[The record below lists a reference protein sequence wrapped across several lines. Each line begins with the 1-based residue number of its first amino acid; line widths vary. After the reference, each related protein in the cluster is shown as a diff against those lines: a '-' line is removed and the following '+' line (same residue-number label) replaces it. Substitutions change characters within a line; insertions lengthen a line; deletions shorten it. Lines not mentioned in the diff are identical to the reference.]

1 MRSNFGTA
9 LALFGMLLM
18 GASLIWLD
26 SLPHIE
32 HPAQPQTSGQ
42 RNPFPLVVLDAGHGG
57 HDSGA
62 MCAGMMEKDL
72 TLDVAQ
78 RLERRLHEA
87 GLSTV
92 MTRPDDKYI
101 SLADRAS
108 LTNRIGNCILVSIHF
123 NDADKT
129 VSSGVETYYAEHQ
142 AAGRTLLASW
152 LPFLQPVSS
161 DGANLESQ
169 SLAGFIQ
176 DALVKRTHAVNR
188 GTKTQQFYVLANV
201 RHPAVLVEGGFIS
214 NKEDASKLGNAEY
227 REQLADAVSDGI
239 LHYKEVLE
247 SEKP

>member
-42 RNPFPLVVLDAGHGG
+42 PNPFPLVVLDAGHGG

-101 SLADRAS
+101 SLADRPS
-108 LTNRIGNCILVSIHF
+108 LTNRIGNCCLASIHS
-123 NDADKT
+123 NDTGKS
-129 VSSGVETYYAEHQ
+129 VSSGV
-142 AAGRTLLASW
+142 
-152 LPFLQPVSS
+152 
-161 DGANLESQ
+161 
-169 SLAGFIQ
+169 
-176 DALVKRTHAVNR
+176 
-188 GTKTQQFYVLANV
+188 
-201 RHPAVLVEGGFIS
+201 
-214 NKEDASKLGNAEY
+214 
-227 REQLADAVSDGI
+227 
-239 LHYKEVLE
+239 
-247 SEKP
+247 